1 MNNDFIF
8 LEGFMPILKDQVINY
23 ILKLIHANDK
33 KILSKTLEAF
43 NGDVSKSSVYNYLNE
58 LCKKN
63 IIRKEGSSYFLV
75 STEYL
80 FGYDN
85 FNLGE
90 DRIFSRDIEPL
101 FKNFP
106 KNVFSAWRYAF
117 TEMMNNAIEHSN
129 ATQIVVTV
137 RTNALETTV
146 YISDNGIGIFKNIQ
160 EYVAKENNQDL
171 SLEECASLLFAGKF
185 TTAKS
190 MHSGEGIFFTS
201 HLMDRFIIFS
211 DNIVFSRDNF
221 SDSDPTYTK
230 LEKGTL
236 VIMSLNNQS
245 KKTTREVFDRFSNV
259 DDGFIKTQIPI
270 AHIFSGAGPVSRSEA
285 RRLGELIVKFKEVD
299 LDFSNVDEVGQA
311 FVHELFIVWQNRN
324 PNILLNVLN
333 ANDDVDF
340 MIKRVKN
347 TN

>member
-1 MNNDFIF
+1 MSTIK
-8 LEGFMPILKDQVINY
+8 EQVISY

-43 NGDVSKSSVYNYLNE
+43 DGVVSKSTIYNYLKE
-58 LCKKN
+58 LCEN
-63 IIRKEGSSYFLV
+63 DIIRKDGSSYYLV
-75 STEYL
+75 SSE
-80 FGYDN
+80 FIFAYDN
-85 FNLGE
+85 IDLGE

-101 FKNFP
+101 FEGCS
-106 KNVFSAWRYAF
+106 KNVLSAWRYAF
-117 TEMMNNAIEHSN
+117 TEMMNNAIEHSR
-129 ATQIVVTV
+129 ATSIIVTV
-137 RTNALETTV
+137 RKNALQTTL

-160 EYVAKENNQDL
+160 EYVIKENNQDL
-171 SLEECASLLFAGKF
+171 SLKECASLLFAGKF

-201 HLMDRFIIFS
+201 HLMDKFIIFS

-221 SDSDPTYTK
+221 SDKDPEYTK
-230 LEKGTL
+230 LENGTL
-236 VIMSLNNQS
+236 VVMSLNNQS
-245 KKTTREVFDRFSNV
+245 KKTTREVFDRFSNI

-270 AHIFSGAGPVSRSEA
+270 AHVFSGAGPVSRSEA

-324 PNILLNVLN
+324 IDVILNVLN

-347 TN
+347 TK